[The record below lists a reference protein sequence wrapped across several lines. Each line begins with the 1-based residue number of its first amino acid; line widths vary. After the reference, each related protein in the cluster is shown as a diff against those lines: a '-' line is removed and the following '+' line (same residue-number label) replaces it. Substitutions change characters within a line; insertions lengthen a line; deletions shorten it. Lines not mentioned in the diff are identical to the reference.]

1 MLVKVFSCSYCTNGW
16 RLSIYQ
22 MIFIDRA
29 AARCKVDRRL
39 QGRPPGQGFVRHLMA
54 GHITHDSRRRNGS
67 QTASKGKEKKKKK
80 KERSETKQNKK
91 AFDLRGK
98 SCRATS
104 SSLHPT
110 RTELELY
117 GRKKKRITYH
127 GKHNTS

>member
-1 MLVKVFSCSYCTNGW
+1 M
-16 RLSIYQ
+16 
-22 MIFIDRA
+22 
-29 AARCKVDRRL
+29 
-39 QGRPPGQGFVRHLMA
+39 P

-67 QTASKGKEKKKKK
+67 QTASKGKEKKKRR
-80 KERSETKQNKK
+80 KEAKQNKKK

-117 GRKKKRITYH
+117 GRKKRIAYH